1 MCDLTLVIGPMTSAE
16 VEQILSVDM
25 SWQGEASAVSGEEG
39 VLAPSR
45 EGQAPADSEHSG
57 GSGELG
63 FCNIPTQM
71 SPYCVSGFHSF
82 LTRALTLAEQTCLGW
97 S

>member
-39 VLAPSR
+39 VLAPRR

-57 GSGELG
+57 DLESWAFAISPPRCPHTACRG
-63 FCNIPTQM
+63 FIL
-71 SPYCVSGFHSF
+71 S
-82 LTRALTLAEQTCLGW
+82 
-97 S
+97 